1 MTGCASFCM
10 VLSAVGAPLMAY
22 FGWLC
27 MNNSPMMEI
36 PGGKAQKEIA
46 GAGCYQAAWMY
57 VFTFIGCFLYVRAAK
72 GSQATEAKKQQAAK
86 DVEKEKERLQAEVEM
101 LRAQARSR
109 SIVG

>member
-1 MTGCASFCM
+1 MTGCATFCM

-27 MNNSPMMEI
+27 SNNSPMMEI

-46 GAGCYQAAWMY
+46 GQGCYQAAWMY
-57 VFTFIGCFLYVRAAK
+57 VATFIFCFFYVKAAK
-72 GSQATEAKKQQAAK
+72 NSQATEAQKLQATKQ
-86 DVEKEKERLQAEVEM
+86 VEKEKEQLQAEVEM

-109 SIVG
+109 SVVG